1 MNGRTT
7 STAAQ
12 HRQLTHPQNVFKKR
26 EKVNMTPE
34 MIKAFMEPAAL
45 VAVLGILAW
54 VLVTFARMP

>member
-1 MNGRTT
+1 
-7 STAAQ
+7 
-12 HRQLTHPQNVFKKR
+12 
-26 EKVNMTPE
+26 MTPE